1 MILLARDGRME
12 NMTQDQALSILKTG
26 AHVFLT
32 GEAGSGKTHIINRYT
47 DYLRHHE
54 IDFAVTAST
63 GIAATH
69 IHGMTIHSWSGIG
82 VQSTLDDD
90 ALKHIAENRYVAKR
104 IKRAKVLIIDE
115 ISMLDG
121 RVFALVERVCRRIRK
136 LGMPFGGLQVV
147 LVGDFF
153 QLPPVAGSGKNQVI
167 EFSFESEVWQ
177 ALQPTVCYLTE
188 QHRQEDGAFLKILS
202 AIRRNEFDETHFE
215 SISER
220 IINPLEAPDDM
231 TRLYSHN
238 ANVDILNATEL
249 KRLSGKTHAYTMALR
264 GPEALTSALIR
275 GCLSPERLELK
286 VGAAVMFTKNN
297 QSAGFVNGTLGTVI
311 GFTADKK
318 YPIVRTTDGMKIET
332 EPMEWTIAEGDEVFA
347 KVTQIPLRLA
357 WAMTIH
363 KSQGVSL
370 DAAVMDLSQTFEYGQ
385 GYVALSRVRTLS
397 GVHLIGVN
405 ARAFQVHP
413 VVLVEDQLFR
423 TASERAEAA
432 YETLPAER
440 AHELEKNFITLC
452 GGKQKLEKKEK
463 KEKVK
468 KSQEEKT
475 NEETG
480 HGFDEIR
487 EQHPQAYRTWTD
499 DEEAMLRKMF
509 ERGKQMKEMSGKL
522 GRKPG
527 AIRSRLKKLKL
538 ISV

>member
-1 MILLARDGRME
+1 
-12 NMTQDQALSILKTG
+12 MTQDQALAILKTG

-32 GEAGSGKTHIINRYT
+32 GEAGSGKTHTINQYT

-82 VQSTLDDD
+82 VQSVLDDD
-90 ALKHIAENRYVAKR
+90 ALKHIAENRYVSKR

-121 RVFALVERVCRRIRK
+121 RVLSLVEQVCRRVRK
-136 LGMPFGGLQVV
+136 LGLPFGGLQVV

-153 QLPPVAGSGKNQVI
+153 QLPPVAGKEKQGS
-167 EFSFESEVWQ
+167 EFAFESEVWQ
-177 ALQPTVCYLTE
+177 ALRPTVCYLSE
-188 QHRQEDGAFLKILS
+188 QHRQEDTAFLRILS
-202 AIRRNEFDETHFE
+202 AIRRNEFDETHYE

-220 IINPLEAPDDM
+220 IVESVNLPDDM

-238 ANVDILNATEL
+238 VSVDTLNANEL
-249 KRLSGKTHAYTMALR
+249 KRLPGKTHAYTMALR
-264 GPEALTSALIR
+264 GPEALTGALIR

-286 VGAAVMFTKNN
+286 LGASVMFTKNN

-318 YPIVRTTDGMKIET
+318 YPIVKTTDGMKIET

-370 DAAVMDLSQTFEYGQ
+370 DAAVMDLSQVFEYGQ
-385 GYVALSRVRTLS
+385 GYVALSRVRTLA
-397 GVHLIGVN
+397 GIHLIGVN

-413 VVLVEDQLFR
+413 VVLAEDQRFR
-423 TASERAEAA
+423 SASDRAEAE
-432 YETLPAER
+432 YGKLTPER
-440 AHELEKNFITLC
+440 VRDMESNFIVIC
-452 GGKQKLEKKEK
+452 GGKQKRVKNPAKGKASRGKNPAKSRTAESRDKQGESSTLEALRA
-463 KEKVK
+463 
-468 KSQEEKT
+468 
-475 NEETG
+475 N
-480 HGFDEIR
+480 
-487 EQHPQAYRTWTD
+487 HPQAYRAWTA
-499 DEEAMLRKMF
+499 DEEAQLKKMF
-509 ERGKQMKEMSGKL
+509 DRGKQMKEMTEKL
-522 GRKPG
+522 GRQPG
-527 AIRSRLKKLKL
+527 GIRSRLKKLGL
-538 ISV
+538 IPV

>member
-1 MILLARDGRME
+1 
-12 NMTQDQALSILKTG
+12 MTQDQALAILKTG

-32 GEAGSGKTHIINRYT
+32 GEAGSGKTHTINQYT

-90 ALKHIAENRYVAKR
+90 ALKHIAENRYVSKR
-104 IKRAKVLIIDE
+104 IKKAKVLIIDE

-121 RVFALVERVCRRIRK
+121 RVLELVERVCRRVRK

-153 QLPPVAGSGKNQVI
+153 QLPPVAGKNQQSI
-167 EFSFESEVWQ
+167 EFAFNAEVWQ
-177 ALQPTVCYLTE
+177 ALSPTVCYLTE
-188 QHRQEDGAFLKILS
+188 QHRQEDATFLKILS

-220 IINPLEAPDDM
+220 IITVGEAPDDM

-238 ANVDILNATEL
+238 ANVDTLNAVEL
-249 KRLSGKTHAYTMALR
+249 KRLSGRTHAYAMALR
-264 GPEALTSALIR
+264 GPEALTSALVR

-286 VGAAVMFTKNN
+286 IGASVMFTKNN
-297 QSAGFVNGTLGTVI
+297 SSAGFVNGTLGTVI

-318 YPIVRTTDGMKIET
+318 YPIVETRDGLKIET

-347 KVTQIPLRLA
+347 KITQIPLRLA

-397 GVHLIGVN
+397 GIHLLGVN

-413 VVLVEDQLFR
+413 IVLAEDILFR
-423 TASERAEAA
+423 GASERAERA
-432 YETLPAER
+432 YEKLTPER
-440 AHELEKNFITLC
+440 AREMEKNFITIC
-452 GGKQKLEKKEK
+452 GGKQKREKKIK
-463 KEKVK
+463 KGK
-468 KSQEEKT
+468 KSIIKKI
-475 NEETG
+475 NEETEG
-480 HGFDEIR
+480 HGFDAIR
-487 EQHPQAYRTWTD
+487 VKHPQAYRSWTA
-499 DEEAMLRKMF
+499 DEEAELKKMF
-509 ERGKQMKEMSGKL
+509 ERGKQMKEMTEKL

-527 AIRSRLKKLKL
+527 GIRSRLKKLGL
-538 ISV
+538 VSA

>member
-1 MILLARDGRME
+1 
-12 NMTQDQALSILKTG
+12 MTQDQALAILKTG

-32 GEAGSGKTHIINRYT
+32 GEAGSGKTHTINQYT
-47 DYLRHHE
+47 EYLRHHE

-82 VQSTLDDD
+82 VQSVLDDD
-90 ALKHIAENRYVAKR
+90 ALRHIAENRYVAKR

-121 RVFALVERVCRRIRK
+121 RVLSLVEQVCRRVRK

-153 QLPPVAGSGKNQVI
+153 QLPPVSGKDKNGVV
-167 EFSFESEVWQ
+167 EFAFHAEIWQ

-188 QHRQEDGAFLKILS
+188 QHRQEDQKFLSILS
-202 AIRRNEFDETHFE
+202 AIRRNEFDEEHFE

-220 IINPLEAPDDM
+220 IITSVELPDDM

-238 ANVDILNATEL
+238 TNVDALNTAEL

-264 GPEALTSALIR
+264 GPETLTSALIR

-297 QSAGFVNGTLGTVI
+297 QNAGFVNGTLGTVI
-311 GFTADKK
+311 GFTSDKK
-318 YPIVRTTDGMKIET
+318 YPIVRTTDGMKVET

-370 DAAVMDLSQTFEYGQ
+370 DAAVMDLSQVFEYGQ

-397 GVHLIGVN
+397 GIHLLGVN

-413 VVLVEDQLFR
+413 IVLAEDQLFR
-423 TASERAEAA
+423 AAAERAEVE
-432 YETLPAER
+432 YGRLTPER
-440 AHELEKNFITLC
+440 IMEMEHNFIIIC
-452 GGKQKLEKKEK
+452 GGKKKRIK
-463 KEKVK
+463 KVKKVK
-468 KSQEEKT
+468 KSETEINEK
-475 NEETG
+475 EISG
-480 HGFDEIR
+480 GFDAIR
-487 EQHPQAYRTWTD
+487 TKHPQAYRPWTSE
-499 DEEAMLRKMF
+499 EEAQLKKMF
-509 ERGKQMKEMSGKL
+509 ERGKQMKEITGKL
-522 GRKPG
+522 GRQPG
-527 AIRSRLKKLKL
+527 SIRARLKKIGLS
-538 ISV
+538 IS

>member
-1 MILLARDGRME
+1 
-12 NMTQDQALSILKTG
+12 MTQSEAIAILKTG

-32 GEAGSGKTHIINRYT
+32 GEAGSGKTHTINQYT

-90 ALKHIAENRYVAKR
+90 ALRHIAENRYVSKR
-104 IKRAKVLIIDE
+104 IKKAKVLIIDE
-115 ISMLDG
+115 VSMLDG
-121 RVFALVERVCRRIRK
+121 RVLALVERVCRRVRK

-153 QLPPVAGSGKNQVI
+153 QLPPVSAKDKNQAV
-167 EFSFESEVWQ
+167 EFAFESEVWQ

-188 QHRQEDGAFLKILS
+188 QHRQEDSDFLSILS

-215 SISER
+215 SISAR
-220 IINPLEAPDDM
+220 IIQSTELPDDM

-238 ANVDILNATEL
+238 ANVDTLNLSEL
-249 KRLSGKTHAYTMALR
+249 KRLPGKTHAYTMALR
-264 GPEALTSALIR
+264 GPESLTSALVR

-286 VGAAVMFTKNN
+286 LGASVMFTKNN
-297 QSAGFVNGTLGTVI
+297 SSVGFVNGTLGTVV
-311 GFTADKK
+311 GFTNDKK

-347 KVTQIPLRLA
+347 KITQIPLRLA

-370 DAAVMDLSQTFEYGQ
+370 DSAVMDLSQVFEYGQ

-397 GVHLIGVN
+397 GVHLLGVN

-413 VVLVEDQLFR
+413 VVLAEDMLFR
-423 TASERAEAA
+423 ATSDRAELE
-432 YETLPAER
+432 YDRLTPER
-440 AHELEKNFITLC
+440 IHEMEKNFITIC
-452 GGKQKLEKKEK
+452 GGKQKHEKKIKKEK
-463 KEKVK
+463 KLQTK
-468 KSQEEKT
+468 KTEGEAGG
-475 NEETG
+475 N
-480 HGFDEIR
+480 GFDEIR
-487 EQHPQAYRTWTD
+487 EKHPQAYRSWTS
-499 DEEAMLRKMF
+499 DEEARLKKMF
-509 ERGKQMKEMSGKL
+509 ERGKQMKEMSEKL

-527 AIRSRLKKLKL
+527 GIRSRLQKLGL
-538 ISV
+538 VA